1 VVLSVLSVCTILSY
15 RVWSV
20 RFNPHYDQLVL
31 TSSSDSQ
38 VVLTRLA
45 SIASE
50 PVRVGDDEDVVVYQY
65 VNVSLCVLSFYSL
78 LSVRPYLF
86 DKLHLGPD
94 RPNSAQKSVL
104 I

>member
-1 VVLSVLSVCTILSY
+1 M
-15 RVWSV
+15 

-50 PVRVGDDEDVVVYQY
+50 PVKVGEEDDTVVYQ
-65 VNVSLCVLSFYSL
+65 
-78 LSVRPYLF
+78 
-86 DKLHLGPD
+86 
-94 RPNSAQKSVL
+94 
-104 I
+104 

>member
-1 VVLSVLSVCTILSY
+1 MLSVNIFPVVSLNEVCPSLLLLNSIV

-50 PVRVGDDEDVVVYQY
+50 PVKVGEDDDTVVYQ
-65 VNVSLCVLSFYSL
+65 
-78 LSVRPYLF
+78 
-86 DKLHLGPD
+86 
-94 RPNSAQKSVL
+94 
-104 I
+104 

>member
-1 VVLSVLSVCTILSY
+1 MLFAF

-50 PVRVGDDEDVVVYQY
+50 PVKVGEDDDTVVYQ
-65 VNVSLCVLSFYSL
+65 
-78 LSVRPYLF
+78 
-86 DKLHLGPD
+86 
-94 RPNSAQKSVL
+94 
-104 I
+104 

>member
-1 VVLSVLSVCTILSY
+1 MTYHYFELIHISCIKINFYLV

-38 VVLTRLA
+38 VVLTRLS

-50 PVRVGDDEDVVVYQY
+50 PVKVGEDDDTVVHQ
-65 VNVSLCVLSFYSL
+65 
-78 LSVRPYLF
+78 
-86 DKLHLGPD
+86 
-94 RPNSAQKSVL
+94 
-104 I
+104 